1 MKNFMVIDGAV
12 NSTFDVFCV
21 DEEMF
26 EIVFPNE
33 TDVAFLDEVSD
44 RVKMLELDDVNF
56 FNSLYSAKIDKKTL
70 NGLHGILHS
79 TGSHANKKHYPTRK
93 ESETE

>member
-33 TDVAFLDEVSD
+33 TDVAFWMKFLIES
-44 RVKMLELDDVNF
+44 K
-56 FNSLYSAKIDKKTL
+56 SL
-70 NGLHGILHS
+70 N
-79 TGSHANKKHYPTRK
+79 
-93 ESETE
+93 